1 MIFIFL
7 LVLSLNKSSSNGKL
21 LIAISPLLLITL
33 IRYGVGA
40 DYFSYN
46 YIYTSTLNKTISQS
60 FAVFPNIDKGFFLIM
75 RLFQF
80 IGASYPIF
88 IGFISAFILI
98 IIMLWL
104 KDNSSNPVLSLF
116 LFFAMFFFVW
126 NLSAIRQGL
135 VLSLSLYLVF
145 NKKFQF
151 NKVVKILIVLA
162 LATLHSS
169 ALLLLVFIYID
180 QVHLTKKFHLFL
192 LLLSLISMF
201 LPLENIISYFT
212 FIHGVERL
220 LHYFSDINGF
230 FHFSAISR
238 LVLYAVVWFHYD
250 ELLKQ
255 DESNKNLVDIYLI
268 GLVIYFFM
276 SFSEVAA
283 GRFGIYSLVL
293 LLLIYPNIVELYRD
307 NIKLYRLAFVGLILF
322 AGLFFNKELNTLVN
336 QTGLILN
343 NSKLIPMTT
352 LLNRD
357 DYLFEDYH
365 YVLLKNTE
373 EFTNEYEKFMGDKN
387 FNNLGLVEAKSEDSF
402 VAVQSAKT
410 NTYLILNNKGERIT
424 EATFSFEPKVY
435 KHYLKYYQDETT
447 KEMNYYDLVE
457 KKNISDPEIISQIDQ
472 AQRIELKPINIKTVE
487 LTDFNSDIQDLV
499 ISASDTS
506 NSELRTYVTP
516 LDYSL
521 LFTDYFYG
529 RIVMVL
535 DAEQKLLIDD
545 YYYSASRFDANGFFQ
560 LESQAT
566 IDIYY
571 KDGKKIW
578 MVLK

>member
-1 MIFIFL
+1 MFIFL
-7 LVLSLNKSSSNGKL
+7 LVLSLNKSTSKGKL
-21 LIAISPLLLITL
+21 LIAISPLLLIAL

-46 YIYTSTLNKTISQS
+46 YIYTSTLNKTMSQS
-60 FAVFPNIDKGFFLIM
+60 FVVFPNIDKGFFLIM
-75 RLFQF
+75 RLFQMT
-80 IGASYPIF
+80 GASYPVF
-88 IGFISAFILI
+88 IGLVSALILVLI
-98 IIMLWL
+98 TLWL

-116 LFFAMFFFVW
+116 LYFAMFFFVW

-135 VLSLSLYLVF
+135 VLSLSLYLIF

-151 NKVVKILIVLA
+151 SKVIKVLIVLA

-180 QVHLTKKFHLFL
+180 QVNFSKRFHLIL
-192 LLLSLISMF
+192 LILSLISMF

-212 FIHGVERL
+212 FIPGVERL
-220 LHYFSDINGF
+220 LHYFSNTNGF
-230 FHFSAISR
+230 FYFSAISR

-250 ELLKQ
+250 ELLEQ
-255 DESNKNLVDIYLI
+255 DESNKNSVDIYLVGI
-268 GLVIYFFM
+268 VIYFFM

-283 GRFGIYSLVL
+283 GRFGIYSLAL

-307 NIKLYRLAFVGLILF
+307 KINLYRFAFVGLILF
-322 AGLFFNKELNTLVN
+322 AGLFFYKELNTLVN

-343 NSKLIPMTT
+343 NSKIVPMTT
-352 LLNRD
+352 IFNRD

-365 YVLLKNTE
+365 YVLLKNSE
-373 EFTNEYEKFMGDKN
+373 KYTNEYEKFMGDKN
-387 FNNLGLVEAKSEDSF
+387 FNNLDLVEAKSEDSF
-402 VAVQSAKT
+402 VAVKSAET
-410 NTYLILNNKGERIT
+410 HTYLILNNRGERIT

-447 KEMNYYDLVE
+447 KEMIYYDLVE
-457 KKNISDPEIISQIDQ
+457 KKNISEPEIISQIDQ
-472 AQRIELKPINIKTVE
+472 AQRIELEPINIKAVE
-487 LTDFNSDIQDLV
+487 LTDFNSDVQDLV
-499 ISASDTS
+499 ISTS
-506 NSELRTYVTP
+506 NTSNTELRTYDNP

-535 DAEQKLLIDD
+535 DAEQNLLIDD

-571 KDGKKIW
+571 KDGQKIW